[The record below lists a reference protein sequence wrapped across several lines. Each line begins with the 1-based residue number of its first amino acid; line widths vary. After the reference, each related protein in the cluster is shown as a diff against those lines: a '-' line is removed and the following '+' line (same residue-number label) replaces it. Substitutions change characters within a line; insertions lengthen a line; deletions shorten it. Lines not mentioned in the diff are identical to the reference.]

1 MKQWIDL
8 KLVMKNGKLVPINK
22 KENRKFEIF
31 KESLKEGE
39 IIDLFIARHGKEK
52 SLAQLAK
59 AHACI
64 REIALE
70 SGQSFDEIKNYIKAK
85 VGLELD
91 NDTYM
96 SFADC
101 TSDQMTLVIQ
111 ECIDLGKD
119 LNLNLY

>member
-1 MKQWIDL
+1 MTYWVDV
-8 KLVMKNGKLVPINK
+8 KLVMKNGKLVPLNK
-22 KENRKFEIF
+22 KENKKYQLFQEG
-31 KESLKEGE
+31 LKEGDKVE
-39 IIDLFIARHGKEK
+39 AFITTSGKEK

-70 SGQSFDEIKNYIKAK
+70 SGQSFDEIKNYIKARA
-85 VGLELD
+85 GLDIRKGEFI
-91 NDTYM
+91 

-101 TSDQMTLVIQ
+101 TIDQMTLVIQ

-119 LNLNLY
+119 LNLNLQ